1 MLAEAIRRLS
11 AGAGSQ
17 SQPRSRPQSRA
28 GPTWNRRRI
37 TALGIVVL
45 GAAIVTLVAWGAGA
59 AVATAAQPGVD
70 EVRRYASIGNG
81 RVILLIPEDICP
93 SPDIQ
98 LLLLETATESL
109 RYAEDLFGSYLSH
122 PVVHLWLNAGEK
134 PESVVPPT
142 GAFALATC
150 RVTDESGTV
159 PQTPDEVRKY
169 SFLMVHEYSHLV
181 HMLHMHRTYPALAEG
196 FASLASEYARRHGVQ
211 EGELRE
217 AAHDDAQDAS
227 WLLTPHITAA
237 SALAAGI
244 LPPIREILTLRRS
257 GQAWKQWMLYTV
269 PSSLLGFI
277 DEEFGRPTL
286 TDVFRHCPEATGPTD
301 NAAGDWSAQ
310 DELFDTF
317 ERYTGISLDELEALW
332 HRRLGQ
338 LRVNN
343 RSIAAVK
350 LLKDLDRT
358 DTISLLWALRASGKK
373 LDLEFLKA
381 LAELRAD
388 ILRFGSLSVAVAVP
402 GSDTPADDDEDTAEM
417 SEQSLSERI
426 DHLAG
431 WAQELWRK
439 AYE

>member
-11 AGAGSQ
+11 AGAGS
-17 SQPRSRPQSRA
+17 RSRA
-28 GPTWNRRRI
+28 GPTWNRRKM
-37 TALGIVVL
+37 TALGIAVF
-45 GAAIVTLVAWGAGA
+45 GAAIVTLVLWGASA
-59 AVATAAQPGVD
+59 AAAAAQPGVD
-70 EVRRYASIGNG
+70 PVTRYASIGND

-93 SPDIQ
+93 SQKMQ

-196 FASLASEYARRHGVQ
+196 FASLASEYARRDGLQ

-217 AAHDDAQDAS
+217 AAPDEAQSAQ
-227 WLLTPHITAA
+227 WVLTPHITAA
-237 SALAAGI
+237 SALEAGI
-244 LPPIREILTLRRS
+244 LPPIREILTLGHS
-257 GQAWKQWMLYTV
+257 GQAWNQWMLYAV
-269 PSSLLGFI
+269 PTSLLGFI

-286 TDVFRHCPEATGPTD
+286 TDVFRHCPEATGPTG
-301 NAAGDWSAQ
+301 NAAGNRSAHN
-310 DELFDTF
+310 ELFDTF
-317 ERYTGISLDELEALW
+317 ERYTGVSLDELEAMW

-338 LRVNN
+338 LRVDN
-343 RSIAAVK
+343 RSVAAVK

-358 DTISLLWALRASGKK
+358 DTISLLWALRTSGRK
-373 LDLEFLKA
+373 LDLEFLRA

-388 ILRFGSLSVAVAVP
+388 ILRFGSLSLAVAAP
-402 GSDTPADDDEDTAEM
+402 GSDTPADDDEDTAEL
-417 SEQSLSERI
+417 SERSLSERI
-426 DHLAG
+426 DHLAE